1 MWVEQNVDED
11 VKMTMDDGNE
21 EFLPSIFDAASQ
33 ATGGALRDPVSLD
46 QDLLAPQPSRRPA
59 SSSLFFDEPRVPREM
74 GYIERLAA
82 GLTEEEA
89 QDMTA
94 EYPAMN
100 YGTTVANGQD
110 RVELLE
116 SELQVTKD
124 ALSAKDQEIADLKS
138 ELEKMQTRMGMQ

>member
-1 MWVEQNVDED
+1 
-11 VKMTMDDGNE
+11 
-21 EFLPSIFDAASQ
+21 
-33 ATGGALRDPVSLD
+33 
-46 QDLLAPQPSRRPA
+46 
-59 SSSLFFDEPRVPREM
+59 M

-110 RVELLE
+110 RVALLE
-116 SELQVTKD
+116 SAAQRLDVDTGSRQRLAGGALGAQHAQEQAAAADAPAAQPDGLAQRELQGLLRVRGERDVARPAPGPVQCTGCSPSI
-124 ALSAKDQEIADLKS
+124 LWNNWPLP
-138 ELEKMQTRMGMQ
+138 